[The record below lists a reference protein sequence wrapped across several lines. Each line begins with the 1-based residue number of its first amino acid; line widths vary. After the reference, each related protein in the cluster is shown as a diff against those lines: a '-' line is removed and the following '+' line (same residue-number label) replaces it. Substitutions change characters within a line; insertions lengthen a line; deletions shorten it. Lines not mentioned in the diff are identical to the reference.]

1 MFIPGFGALVRLD
14 QYPTDAHEE
23 ARTGLA
29 GPLRGLFAAAAAA
42 LVGELAAWPLAVSVA
57 SVGASI
63 NLVRVWMLDGAR
75 GLRALDRAQRLVVA
89 GVAAACAMLL
99 HQRMP
104 AFIAAI
110 AGARALGGDAH
121 ALGDRGMMTL
131 FVGLLVLLSLL
142 AALPI
147 SAANAF

>member
-1 MFIPGFGALVRLD
+1 M
-14 QYPTDAHEE
+14 
-23 ARTGLA
+23 
-29 GPLRGLFAAAAAA
+29 AAAAA
-42 LVGELAAWPLAVSVA
+42 LVGKVAAWPLAVSVA

-110 AGARALGGDAH
+110 AGARALGDAH